1 MPWET
6 CTIIPA
12 GALYAAVIR
21 PVHEIVHADFLMGVA
36 YKHIKGD
43 TIDSVEDFLAT
54 LNVV

>member
-21 PVHEIVHADFLMGVA
+21 PVHEIVHADFLVGVA